1 MKRSDFFTME
11 NGILHITS
19 NAHMYPLSTLI
30 RTELLLRPLSHNNL
44 NTILN
49 GTLFSGNGYEPLN
62 IYLRLQF
69 QDGTNEDMLLTP
81 KPVIR
86 HNLDYYEIVRR
97 GRKLQEILA
106 SGDRSHRKTCG
117 TAALGFLIPEY
128 NRLYKQI
135 VKERMPAG
143 IRFLPYTPSCSQRAD
158 STS

>member
-19 NAHMYPLSTLI
+19 NAHTYPLSTLI

-97 GRKLQEILA
+97 GRKLQEILNYWLREIEA
-106 SGDRSHRKTCG
+106 TGK
-117 TAALGFLIPEY
+117 TAAQPL
-128 NRLYKQI
+128 
-135 VKERMPAG
+135 
-143 IRFLPYTPSCSQRAD
+143 
-158 STS
+158 

>member
-97 GRKLQEILA
+97 GRKLQEILNYWLREIEA
-106 SGDRSHRKTCG
+106 CRHPFFTVY
-117 TAALGFLIPEY
+117 TFLQSACRQHIIAFFSFPD
-128 NRLYKQI
+128 NAC
-135 VKERMPAG
+135 V
-143 IRFLPYTPSCSQRAD
+143 
-158 STS
+158 

>member
-19 NAHMYPLSTLI
+19 NAHTYPLSTLI

-97 GRKLQEILA
+97 GRKLQEILNY
-106 SGDRSHRKTCG
+106 CG